1 MSKKLHITALV
12 DGTTVPE
19 NDPEFMVTPPVPT
32 TEHHVIGSLR
42 ELGHDVSILP
52 VQEDI
57 PEIVAALNR
66 DKPDLVFNLTEH
78 FGGDRRFDKNIAAL
92 LEILDIPFTGSGAM
106 GLMLCRDKRL
116 CKQLLSLHRMRVP
129 SFVSLP
135 LNRPIRVP
143 STVRYPLVVK
153 PAFEDSSEGISNAS
167 LVANEEALAERVRF
181 VHEGWQQPAI
191 AEEFIEG
198 RELYVGV
205 LGNHQL
211 QVLPIRECFF
221 NSEANGGPQMATYRV
236 KFNAEYREKWNI
248 TFGFAELEPA
258 TVKAVER
265 ICKKAYHILQI
276 RDYGRID
283 LRLTPENKLVV
294 LEANPTPDIA
304 YGEELAEAAYKSEIS
319 YRELIARILHL
330 AQQRYKGTSA

>member
-1 MSKKLHITALV
+1 MSRKLHITALV

-19 NDPEFMVTPPVPT
+19 NDPEFMVTPAVPS
-32 TEHHVIGSLR
+32 TEHHVVGALR

-52 VQEDI
+52 VEEDI
-57 PEIVAALNR
+57 GAIVTALNR

-78 FGGDRRFDKNIAAL
+78 FGGDRRLDKNIAAL
-92 LEILDIPFTGSGAM
+92 LEILDVPFTGSGAM

-129 SFVSLP
+129 SFVSLS

-143 STVRYPLVVK
+143 KTVPYPLVVK

-167 LVANEEALAERVRF
+167 LVMNEDALAERVRF
-181 VHEGWQQPAI
+181 VHDRWQQAVI
-191 AEEFIEG
+191 AEEYIEG

-205 LGNHQL
+205 LGNQKL

-236 KFNAEYREKWNI
+236 KFNAQYREKWNI
-248 TFGFAELEPA
+248 TFGFAELDPA
-258 TVKAVER
+258 TVKTVER
-265 ICKKAYHILQI
+265 ICKKTYRVLQI

-294 LEANPTPDIA
+294 LEANPNPDIA
-304 YGEELAEAAYKSEIS
+304 YGEELAEAAHKSGIS

-330 AQQRYKGTSA
+330 ALQRYKGTS